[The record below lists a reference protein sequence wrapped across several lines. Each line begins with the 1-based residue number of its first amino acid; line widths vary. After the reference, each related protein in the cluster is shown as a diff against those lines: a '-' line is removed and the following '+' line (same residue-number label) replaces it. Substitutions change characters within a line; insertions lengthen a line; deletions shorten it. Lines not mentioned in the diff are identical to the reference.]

1 MNSIQQRRKQTQ
13 TFNYA
18 IPNFTSEFF
27 FKKNSLVMF
36 RSQASSSCYNL
47 WVLDPRT
54 QKNFK
59 HLKHLVELHML
70 FEFSDTLNPL
80 SQKLDKSHACSCM
93 PASHST
99 TTNSSSSSFWTIW
112 ATAGIQILIS
122 FDRPEEPQVSCGG
135 CPVIKEEAQIGY
147 HVLLL
152 LLPLFCWRADK
163 KKRSSSADDPL
174 MYVKVLGFQFATKR
188 KR

>member
-1 MNSIQQRRKQTQ
+1 
-13 TFNYA
+13 
-18 IPNFTSEFF
+18 
-27 FKKNSLVMF
+27 MF

-47 WVLDPRT
+47 WVLDPRP
-54 QKNFK
+54 QKFFK
-59 HLKHLVELHML
+59 HLKQLVELRML
-70 FEFSDTLNPL
+70 FEFSDTPNPL
-80 SQKLDKSHACSCM
+80 SQNTRQITCMQLHASQ
-93 PASHST
+93 PLNNST
-99 TTNSSSSSFWTIW
+99 SSSFWTIW

-163 KKRSSSADDPL
+163 KKWSSSADDPL

-188 KR
+188 KK